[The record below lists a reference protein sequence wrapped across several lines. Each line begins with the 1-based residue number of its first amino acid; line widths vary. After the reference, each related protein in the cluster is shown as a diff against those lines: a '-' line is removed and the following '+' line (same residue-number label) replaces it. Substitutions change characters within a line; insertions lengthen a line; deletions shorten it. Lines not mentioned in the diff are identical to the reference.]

1 MNVFVY
7 ENLRQLKAKF
17 EVLKIDF
24 KQIKDQEEINEEKIK
39 EVEDNFIKDNINLL

>member
-1 MNVFVY
+1 
-7 ENLRQLKAKF
+7 
-17 EVLKIDF
+17 LKIDF